1 MINKSILNLHGGG
14 RISVHSDGIGFGCTF
29 TLRLSLTPT
38 TQKSAPS
45 SPLKHQG
52 SCSLDSHVKLRIVPS
67 STSTILKS
75 LNGTLQSATLEEAV
89 VVNSAINNNSNS
101 KTEKGNSKIKGGKGK
116 ELEVSVPITEK
127 EKVPLSVTVPVSAS
141 VTERIS
147 VADKYHFLVVDDSV
161 LNRKMVCKLLRA
173 ANHTCSEAVDGI
185 EAIRKTM
192 SSSVKIDNVI
202 NSLGNSLSDS
212 SRNQNYDAILMD
224 FMMPN
229 MDGPSAT
236 QALRDLGYKGLILG
250 VTGNVLPSDIAHFI
264 AHGADQVLLKP
275 LDIQL
280 LHVAVAEFQLKN
292 L

>member
-14 RISVHSDGIGFGCTF
+14 RISVHSDGIGFGCIF

-38 TQKSAPS
+38 TQRSAPS

-89 VVNSAINNNSNS
+89 VVNSALNNNNKS
-101 KTEKGNSKIKGGKGK
+101 KTKGGK
-116 ELEVSVPITEK
+116 ELEVPVPVT

-141 VTERIS
+141 VTERMS

-202 NSLGNSLSDS
+202 NSSGNSLSDS

-280 LHVAVAEFQLKN
+280 LHVAVAEFQLKK
-292 L
+292 